1 MKNENE
7 NHIIE
12 KFMNEFGDQGDAEL
26 IAYLYISEKNLKKQL
41 DFWKKNLM
49 ASNYKVHILFYD
61 GEENGDIL
69 HKKVLKETIFQCI
82 NFSRIPLFV
91 RNYNTISQN
100 KLEARVFKY
109 MLLKY
114 AGIEIVAMEEQKKSF
129 LICILWKYV
138 KAVCLLHMI
147 CI

>member
-1 MKNENE
+1 
-7 NHIIE
+7 
-12 KFMNEFGDQGDAEL
+12 
-26 IAYLYISEKNLKKQL
+26 
-41 DFWKKNLM
+41 M

-82 NFSRIPLFV
+82 NFSGIPLFV

-114 AGIEIVAMEEQKKSF
+114 AGIEIVAMEEQKKELLDMHIMEVCEGGMFASYDMHLVDTGVF
-129 LICILWKYV
+129 DFRMLNEILMFKAKFEVMWYGLFAEGQDGIPCIYSNV
-138 KAVCLLHMI
+138 I
-147 CI
+147 